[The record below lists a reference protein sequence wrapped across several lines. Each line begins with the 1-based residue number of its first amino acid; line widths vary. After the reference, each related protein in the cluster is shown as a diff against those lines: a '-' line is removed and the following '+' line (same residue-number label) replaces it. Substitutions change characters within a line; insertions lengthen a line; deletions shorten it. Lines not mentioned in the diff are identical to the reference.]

1 MNPKEKMACDART
14 KRKIEL
20 RAEQDELRV
29 ADEAVIAMEEKRK
42 LDAAKQRFETV
53 FVEIIGPDGHVG
65 RCTIPIAVVVQ
76 LGLFNILLGL
86 KGQKLLTVL
95 DGPAV
100 NDVNVSNIQNKSPPQ
115 PGTLTDPPHEYIPPI
130 GASVNTWPNIIKIKE
145 NIDFCSGEFNLMNRI
160 HCSIRKIDSGPQLS

>member
-53 FVEIIGPDGHVG
+53 FVEILGPDGHVG

-76 LGLFNILLGL
+76 LGLFNILLGR
-86 KGQKLLTVL
+86 TVE
-95 DGPAV
+95 
-100 NDVNVSNIQNKSPPQ
+100 NVQEKNITTTFNATQDMNIMDAPEPRPDQ
-115 PGTLTDPPHEYIPPI
+115 LPL
-130 GASVNTWPNIIKIKE
+130 GALRNTWPNIVNNKRSNIFCGGSLKTGEDCIK
-145 NIDFCSGEFNLMNRI
+145 DFTAGSLL
-160 HCSIRKIDSGPQLS
+160 Q